1 MEEMLLFWLI
11 DYKMA
16 QKTLSA
22 GSLGKSNVPREHVQH
37 APRYV
42 FDEFPEICPW
52 CESDAPAYVIFSFI
66 PFAEMR
72 DAGDKKQR
80 SLLQTAKREQK
91 EGKFMV
97 PQPFYGCRK
106 CLRERF
112 LISYSEEAVKA
123 IFDNLLLGNS
133 NVTVIVKRCHAELCV
148 TISIMQKNRS
158 RGEEQQ
164 REKNARTRTAGKE
177 HENQCNA
184 TQDVV
189 RLTISP

>member
-22 GSLGKSNVPREHVQH
+22 NSVGKSDIPCEHGQH
-37 APRYV
+37 VPRYV
-42 FDEFPEICPW
+42 FEEFPEICPL
-52 CESDAPAYVIFSFI
+52 CESDAPDYVIFSFI

-72 DAGDKKQR
+72 NAGDKKQR

-97 PQPFYGCRK
+97 PQPFYGCRE

-123 IFDNLLLGNS
+123 IFDHLLLGTS
-133 NVTVIVKRCHAELCV
+133 NVTVIVKQPFNEPHPFERGITAYYTDASTVEEALASHTGVMPEL
-148 TISIMQKNRS
+148 
-158 RGEEQQ
+158 
-164 REKNARTRTAGKE
+164 
-177 HENQCNA
+177 
-184 TQDVV
+184 
-189 RLTISP
+189 LTD

>member
-22 GSLGKSNVPREHVQH
+22 DNLGKSDVPREHSQH

-42 FDEFPEICPW
+42 FDEFPETCPW

-72 DAGDKKQR
+72 NAGDKKQR

-133 NVTVIVKRCHAELCV
+133 NITVIVKQPFNEPNPFEKGITAYYTNASTVEEALASHTGVMPEL
-148 TISIMQKNRS
+148 
-158 RGEEQQ
+158 
-164 REKNARTRTAGKE
+164 
-177 HENQCNA
+177 
-184 TQDVV
+184 
-189 RLTISP
+189 LTD